1 MKKDVVRKA
10 KTGDDLEILSEIIK
24 NDPWLLEKVMTKI
37 RYIRGTKLGV
47 LDSMAGKTDTS
58 AKPKNK

>member
-37 RYIRGTKLGV
+37 RYIRSTNLGV